1 LTALYLHIPFCK
13 QACYYCDFHFSTHL
27 QAKTQ
32 IVNAICQEIA
42 LQKDYLGTNLLHTIY
57 FGGGT
62 PSLLS
67 EKELKQIFNTIYQHF
82 SIEKNAE
89 ITLEANPDDLNRE
102 NLKIFKNVG
111 INRLSI
117 GIQSFHENHL
127 KYLHRAHT
135 AAHAQGCV
143 KLAQDLDFQNLTI
156 DLIYAIPAAHHQIWE
171 NDLQKA
177 IELNVP
183 HISAYCLTIEAKTVF
198 GNWLKNQKIKAID
211 EEFAAQQFEILLNT
225 LKINDFEQ
233 YEISNF
239 ARHQL
244 YSRHNSNYWKKGKYL
259 GIGPSAH
266 SYNGFSR
273 QFNVANNA
281 KYLQSLDNQV
291 VPAEVEMLSAV
302 DQANEYLLTGLR
314 TQWGVDLQKIKS
326 EYGFDLLVLQKKY
339 LDKYLK
345 INYLRLENNYL
356 YLTEQGKL
364 LADEITADLF
374 FDF

>member
-32 IVNAICQEIA
+32 LVNAICQEIA
-42 LQKDYLGTNLLHTIY
+42 LQKDYLPTNILQTIY

-62 PSLLS
+62 PSLLN
-67 EKELKQIFNTIYQHF
+67 EQELNQIFATIYQYF
-82 SIEKNAE
+82 SVEKNAE
-89 ITLEANPDDLNRE
+89 ITLEANPDDLNEE
-102 NLKIFKNVG
+102 NLKIFKTLG

-117 GIQSFHENHL
+117 GIQSFNENHL

-135 AAHAQGCV
+135 SAHAQTCV

-156 DLIYAIPAAHHQIWE
+156 DLIYAIPAQNHQIWE
-171 NDLQKA
+171 NDLQTA
-177 IELNVP
+177 LALQVP

-211 EEFAAQQFEILLNT
+211 EEFAAQQFEILVNT

-239 ARHQL
+239 AYKQH
-244 YSRHNSNYWKKGKYL
+244 YSRHNSNYWKKGRYL

-281 KYLQSLDNQV
+281 KYLQSIDNQV
-291 VPAEVEMLSAV
+291 VPAEIEILSPI
-302 DQANEYLLTGLR
+302 DQVNEYLMTGLR
-314 TQWGVDLQKIKS
+314 TKWGVDLQKIQV
-326 EYGFDLLVLQKKY
+326 EYGFDLLDLQKKY
-339 LDKYLK
+339 FDKYLK
-345 INYLRLENNYL
+345 INYLQIENNVL
-356 YLTEQGKL
+356 YLTESGKL
-364 LADEITADLF
+364 LADEITSDLF
-374 FDF
+374 LTD